1 MASTLNY
8 TEQGGAKTIIGGELL
23 VKGKLI
29 LDPDAKIEGLF
40 KIENQEPSDATT
52 VAALREDLNTLLIS
66 LKNSGLMSSN
76 D

>member
-8 TEQGGAKTIIGGELL
+8 TEQGGGRTVIGGELL

-29 LDPDAKIEGLF
+29 LDADAKVEGLF
-40 KIENQEPSDATT
+40 KIESQEPSDATT
-52 VAALREDLNTLLIS
+52 VAALRDDLNTLLSS
-66 LKNSGLMSSN
+66 LKNSGLMASN